1 MNYIIKF
8 LNKFEKKEYVVKNNY
23 SLENIKYVLHKL
35 GNPQDKIKNVIH
47 IAGTNGKGSVASYIA
62 RILLNH
68 GYKVGLYTSPH
79 IFNVNERISINDEPI
94 SNKDLNKYL
103 EKIYN
108 ISLNLGNTKRLTYF
122 EILTCVMFLYF
133 NEQNNDFNV
142 LEVGLGGKLDATNV
156 VRKTIISVI
165 TKIDL
170 DHTEI
175 LGNSIREITL
185 DKSQIIK
192 PNSFCVVSKNF
203 NQVNKIIE
211 SVCKKNSVKL
221 KFFGKDFNIK
231 NVEYNFEKKFL
242 RFDYY
247 GNKKIKGVK
256 LNIMYPAQVENAST
270 AIAIAETL
278 IELGKIKKISIKK
291 VLTAMLLKLPSRF
304 EIVNISSKI
313 MKVKNSKYKNKIY
326 KLFNKKMELIFDGTH
341 NPSGFKNFVKLIN
354 RSPYKNIILCFTMM
368 KEKDYKSSI
377 KILSKI
383 KNKINKVLVYK
394 IGSYRCQNEKILYN
408 EFNKY
413 FIKNVLKF
421 NNIKNLLNFL
431 INFSKNN
438 SHTVIFTG
446 SLYAQK
452 ELFEK

>member
-165 TKIDL
+165 
-170 DHTEI
+170 
-175 LGNSIREITL
+175 
-185 DKSQIIK
+185 
-192 PNSFCVVSKNF
+192 
-203 NQVNKIIE
+203 
-211 SVCKKNSVKL
+211 
-221 KFFGKDFNIK
+221 
-231 NVEYNFEKKFL
+231 
-242 RFDYY
+242 
-247 GNKKIKGVK
+247 
-256 LNIMYPAQVENAST
+256 
-270 AIAIAETL
+270 
-278 IELGKIKKISIKK
+278 
-291 VLTAMLLKLPSRF
+291 
-304 EIVNISSKI
+304 
-313 MKVKNSKYKNKIY
+313 
-326 KLFNKKMELIFDGTH
+326 
-341 NPSGFKNFVKLIN
+341 
-354 RSPYKNIILCFTMM
+354 
-368 KEKDYKSSI
+368 
-377 KILSKI
+377 
-383 KNKINKVLVYK
+383 
-394 IGSYRCQNEKILYN
+394 
-408 EFNKY
+408 
-413 FIKNVLKF
+413 
-421 NNIKNLLNFL
+421 
-431 INFSKNN
+431 
-438 SHTVIFTG
+438 
-446 SLYAQK
+446 
-452 ELFEK
+452 